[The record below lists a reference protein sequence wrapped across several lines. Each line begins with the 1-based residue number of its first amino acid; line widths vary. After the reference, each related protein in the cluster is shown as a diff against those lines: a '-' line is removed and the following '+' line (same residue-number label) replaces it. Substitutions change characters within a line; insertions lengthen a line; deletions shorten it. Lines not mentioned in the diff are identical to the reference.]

1 MLSGW
6 LMLLKLPD
14 GPKNPVITHPAPAI
28 DLPSSDIADE
38 GVATPWPEA
47 GLKLALVPRSWPQN
61 RPSIKATCLLTPKA
75 HSWPYKGFLYIYIY
89 HHCPLRVPRIFGPY
103 FSRGET
109 WQEGEGMLFA
119 TFVNKIMKNIYRR
132 ETFTVKPR
140 VNILHMNYIGSC
152 RYIGSPAFTT

>member
-89 HHCPLRVPRIFGPY
+89 IPSLSLKSSPNFWAVFFQGGNVAG
-103 FSRGET
+103 RG
-109 WQEGEGMLFA
+109 GDAFCN
-119 TFVNKIMKNIYRR
+119 FR
-132 ETFTVKPR
+132 E
-140 VNILHMNYIGSC
+140 
-152 RYIGSPAFTT
+152 